1 MSKSNIKTKICNEC
15 GKTKPIEEFRKINY
29 GNHSRTCKAC
39 ENEKKLKKK
48 YDNALEEYFSSA
60 SMHIKRQ
67 YKDIDAYRILRKKD
81 SKIDFIAKDE
91 KFVKLNYY
99 RETWVSNY
107 DRIIVFENGKYR
119 LKRGY
124 YDRYTG
130 EKVYTL
136 YKEEYIKSLRI
147 FKYRKRKVKAS
158 ELVID
163 TFIVNYDKTNNT
175 KVWHLNGDVS
185 DNYYKNLF
193 PVTEKQY
200 EAIQEQQDR
209 TCSVTEEEIMQIV
222 NAVEYKQDDW
232 NPWFWRRTVCGVG
245 YYGMTMNT
253 KEYLSTSY
261 VKWADM
267 IQRCYSKHIHKNY
280 KPQYKDKLVCEEWQ
294 NYANFKLW
302 YDEHI
307 TEGCQIDLDKDLL
320 KQGNKVYSPE
330 TCVFIEHYINTT
342 FEGKR
347 GDCVIQNKDGKYIY
361 TKKKNVVFDTEEDA
375 VQEYYK
381 DQQKLINNMAEK
393 HKGKIPNCTYEA
405 MLRWNVAV
413 SR

>member
-1 MSKSNIKTKICNEC
+1 MSNIKNIDKRLCIEC
-15 GKTKPIEEFRKINY
+15 GKTKPIKEFNKIHHGY
-29 GNHSRTCKAC
+29 HSKICKSC
-39 ENEKKLKKK
+39 VNEKKLKKK
-48 YDNALEEYFSSA
+48 YDNVLEEYLTSD

-99 RETWVSNY
+99 RDTWGSNY
-107 DRIIVFENGKYR
+107 GRVIVLEDGKYR
-119 LKRGY
+119 LKRGN

-147 FKYRKRKVKAS
+147 FKYRKRKVTAS
-158 ELVID
+158 ELVIE
-163 TFIVNYDKTNNT
+163 TFIVNHDKTNNT
-175 KVWHLNGDVS
+175 KVWHLNGDVK
-185 DNYYKNLF
+185 DNYYKHLF

-200 EAIQEQQDR
+200 EAIKEHQER
-209 TCSVTEEEIMQIV
+209 TGSVTEEEIMQIV

-245 YYGMTMNT
+245 YYGMTMNA
-253 KEYLSTSY
+253 KEYSSVVY
-261 VKWADM
+261 VTWQNM
-267 IQRCYSKHIHKNY
+267 IQRCYSKKIQKKY
-280 KPQYKDKLVCEEWQ
+280 KPQYKDKSVCEEWH

-302 YDEHI
+302 YEKHI

-320 KQGNKVYSPE
+320 KQGNKIYSPE
-330 TCVFIEHYINTT
+330 TCLLIEHYINIT
-342 FEGKR
+342 FEGR
-347 GDCVIQNKDGKYIY
+347 GDGVYQTKDGKYTY
-361 TKKKNVVFDTEEDA
+361 TKRKDVVFDTEEGA
-375 VQEYYK
+375 LQEYYK
-381 DQQKLINNMAEK
+381 DQQKLIDNMAEK
-393 HKGKIPNCTYEA
+393 HKSKIPNCAYEA

-413 SR
+413 

>member
-1 MSKSNIKTKICNEC
+1 MNNIKNIDKRLCIEC
-15 GKTKPIEEFRKINY
+15 GKTKPIKEFNKIRHGY
-29 GNHSRTCKAC
+29 HAKICKSC
-39 ENEKKLKKK
+39 VNEKKLKNK
-48 YDNALEEYFSSA
+48 YDKSLEEYLASD

-99 RETWVSNY
+99 RDTWVSNY
-107 DRIIVFENGKYR
+107 DRVIVLEDEKYR

-147 FKYRKRKVKAS
+147 FKYRKRKVRAS

-175 KVWHLNGDVS
+175 KVWHLNGDVK
-185 DNYYKNLF
+185 DNYYKHLY

-200 EAIQEQQDR
+200 EAIKEQQDR
-209 TCSVTEEEIMQIV
+209 TDSVTEEDIMQIV
-222 NAVEYKQDDW
+222 NAVEYKHDGW
-232 NPWFWRRTVCGVG
+232 NPWFWRRTVCDVG
-245 YYGMTMNT
+245 YYGMLMNA
-253 KEYLSTSY
+253 KEYSSTVY
-261 VKWADM
+261 VTWQNM
-267 IQRCYSKHIHKNY
+267 IQRCYSKKLQKKY
-280 KPQYKDKLVCEEWQ
+280 KPQYRDKSVCEEWH

-302 YDEHI
+302 YEEHI

-320 KQGNKVYSPE
+320 KQGNKIYSPE

-381 DQQKLINNMAEK
+381 DQQKLIENMAEK
-393 HKGKIPNCTYEA
+393 HKGKIPNCAYEA
-405 MLRWNVAV
+405 MLRWNVAA
-413 SR
+413 

>member
-200 EAIQEQQDR
+200 EAIQELQDR

-222 NAVEYKQDDW
+222 NAVEYKPDNW

-245 YYGMTMNT
+245 YYGMLMNA
-253 KEYLSTSY
+253 KEYSSTVY
-261 VKWADM
+261 VTWQNM
-267 IQRCYSKHIHKNY
+267 IQRCYSKKLQKKY
-280 KPQYKDKLVCEEWQ
+280 KPQYRDKSVCEEWH

-302 YDEHI
+302 YEEHI

-320 KQGNKVYSPE
+320 KQGNKIYSPE

-342 FEGKR
+342 FEGKH
-347 GDCVIQNKDGKYIY
+347 GDCVVQNKDGKYIY

-393 HKGKIPNCTYEA
+393 HKGKIPNCAYEA

-413 SR
+413 

>member
-1 MSKSNIKTKICNEC
+1 MSKSNIKTKVCNEC
-15 GKTKPIEEFRKINY
+15 GNIKPIEEFKKIYSKNY
-29 GNHSRTCKAC
+29 QKICKAC
-39 ENEKKLKKK
+39 EAEKKLKNK
-48 YDNALEEYFSSA
+48 YNKALEEYLSSD

-91 KFVKLNYY
+91 KFAKLNYY

-163 TFIVNYDKTNNT
+163 TFVVNYDKTNNT
-175 KVWHLNGDVS
+175 KVWHLNGDVR
-185 DNYYKNLF
+185 DDYYKHLF

-200 EAIQEQQDR
+200 VAIQEQQDR
-209 TCSVTEEEIMQIV
+209 TGSVTEEEIMQIV
-222 NAVEYKQDDW
+222 NAVGYKSDDW

-245 YYGMTMNT
+245 YYGMIMNA
-253 KEYLSTSY
+253 KEYTSAVY
-261 VKWADM
+261 VTWQNM
-267 IQRCYSKHIHKNY
+267 IQRCYSKKLQKKY
-280 KPQYKDKLVCEEWQ
+280 KPQYRDKSVCEEWH

-302 YDEHI
+302 YEEHI

-320 KQGNKVYSPE
+320 KQGNKIYSPE

-393 HKGKIPNCTYEA
+393 HKGKIPNCAYEA
-405 MLRWNVAV
+405 MLRGNVAV
-413 SR
+413 